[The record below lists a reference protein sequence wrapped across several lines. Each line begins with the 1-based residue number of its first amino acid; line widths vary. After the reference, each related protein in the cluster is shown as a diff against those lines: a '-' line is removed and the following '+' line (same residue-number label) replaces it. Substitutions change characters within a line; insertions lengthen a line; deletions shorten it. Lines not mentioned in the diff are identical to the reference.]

1 MSKVKNHLSELV
13 EAVLCE
19 ENRLKD
25 NKRSRELMDDLM
37 SDPDGFLT
45 RHAEIAA
52 KFQSCEKCELRP
64 IDYPR
69 PERVKFHKTADGLE
83 YCFDCY
89 LIVGG
94 IQDFSPPQRTELQK
108 AALDHR
114 GMP

>member
-1 MSKVKNHLSELV
+1 MSKKSHLTELV
-13 EAVLCE
+13 QAVLCE

-25 NKRSRELMDDLM
+25 HKRSRELMDDLM

-45 RHAEIAA
+45 RHADIAK
-52 KFQSCEKCELRP
+52 KFKACEKCELRP

-69 PERVKFHKTADGLE
+69 PDRAEFYTAQDGLE

-89 LIVGG
+89 LIIGG
-94 IQDFSPPQRTELQK
+94 IQYTPPEKTELQK